1 MHARGFTAG
10 QKNLWKTR
18 SWAPGLRAAGLPG
31 REAVAGRGPRAAG
44 QKKKGLL
51 LAKPVIMAVV
61 EGRIFL
67 LAYRRTVF

>member
-1 MHARGFTAG
+1 MENQVLGTG
-10 QKNLWKTR
+10 P
-18 SWAPGLRAAGLPG
+18 PGRRAVGLPG

>member
-1 MHARGFTAG
+1 MENQDLGTGPLGR
-10 QKNLWKTR
+10 W
-18 SWAPGLRAAGLPG
+18 AAGLPG
-31 REAVAGRGPRAAG
+31 PGGRRGPRAAG
-44 QKKKGLL
+44 PKEKGLL